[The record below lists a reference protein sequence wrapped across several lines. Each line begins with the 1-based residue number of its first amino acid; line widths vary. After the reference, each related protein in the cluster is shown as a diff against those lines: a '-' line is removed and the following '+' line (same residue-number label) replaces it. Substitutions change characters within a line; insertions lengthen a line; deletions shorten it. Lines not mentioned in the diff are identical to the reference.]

1 MRRRTVE
8 RRSHSPSV
16 APAVLAAAVMVVTA
30 VLATACQSSPTGSG
44 GSTATSTPGGGGSL
58 ANASSLEASLQE
70 VVEKTTVPSCIVLVR
85 SGRFGDASYTFGNT
99 QLGGTQPVRTTD
111 HIRAGSVTKTM
122 TATLILQL
130 VQENRLSLE
139 DPVSRYVSGVP
150 DGDAITIGRLLDMR
164 SGLYNYTDD
173 PRWSQAVDAEPH
185 RVWKP
190 QDLLDIAFNH
200 PSYFTPGSNF
210 HYTNTAYILLGMI
223 MEQLTGQTA
232 SDLFAQRL
240 FAPLGMKDT
249 TLPTLDDSS
258 IPMRFAHGYHYGSFD
273 SPLPVEQ
280 QAQARAGTLRPQ
292 DVSDINPS
300 WGWTAGSVIST
311 AEDLVLWARALVGG
325 SLLDQATQQRRLDSI
340 RGLGPDYPKA
350 EGVYGYGYGIDRT
363 GSYLGH
369 GGQING
375 YNTAMSRDPQT
386 DTTIIAVA
394 TLTLAPDGTPVA
406 PALANT
412 VMAALTADPTATPT
426 SSGPTRGLSPDETS
440 RP

>member
-1 MRRRTVE
+1 MRRRSEE
-8 RRSHSPSV
+8 RRGVSPSATPSALV
-16 APAVLAAAVMVVTA
+16 AAVMVVTA
-30 VLATACQSSPTGSG
+30 VLVTSCQSSSTVSG
-44 GSTATSTPGGGGSL
+44 GSVPTSTSGRGGSL
-58 ANASSLEASLQE
+58 TNASGLEASLQE
-70 VVEKTTVPSCIVLVR
+70 VVQKTTVPSAIVLVR
-85 SGRFGDASYTFGNT
+85 SGRFGDASYTFGNK
-99 QLGGTQPVRTTD
+99 QLGGNQPVRTTD

-130 VQENRLSLE
+130 AQEGRLALE
-139 DPVSRYVSGVP
+139 DPVSAYVSGVP
-150 DGDAITIGRLLDMR
+150 DGDAITIAQLLDMR
-164 SGLYNYTDD
+164 SGLYNYADD
-173 PRWSQAVDAEPH
+173 PLWSRAVDAEPH
-185 RVWKP
+185 RVWRP
-190 QDLLDIAFNH
+190 RDLLDIAFAH
-200 PSYFTPGSNF
+200 PAYFRPGSNF
-210 HYTNTAYILLGMI
+210 HYTNSAYILLGMI

-232 SDLFAQRL
+232 SELFAQRL

-258 IPMRFAHGYHYGSFD
+258 IPMPFAHGYHYGSFS

-280 QAQARAGTLRPQ
+280 QAQAKAGTLRPQ

-325 SLLDQATQQRRLDSI
+325 SLLNPATQQRRLDSI

-350 EGVYGYGYGIDRT
+350 EGVYGYGFGIDRT

-386 DTTIIAVA
+386 DTTIIVVA

-412 VMAALTADPTATPT
+412 VMAALTADRTATRT
-426 SSGPTRGLSPDETS
+426 SSGPPGELTPDETS

>member
-1 MRRRTVE
+1 
-8 RRSHSPSV
+8 
-16 APAVLAAAVMVVTA
+16 
-30 VLATACQSSPTGSG
+30 
-44 GSTATSTPGGGGSL
+44 
-58 ANASSLEASLQE
+58 
-70 VVEKTTVPSCIVLVR
+70 
-85 SGRFGDASYTFGNT
+85 
-99 QLGGTQPVRTTD
+99 
-111 HIRAGSVTKTM
+111 
-122 TATLILQL
+122 
-130 VQENRLSLE
+130 
-139 DPVSRYVSGVP
+139 
-150 DGDAITIGRLLDMR
+150 
-164 SGLYNYTDD
+164 
-173 PRWSQAVDAEPH
+173 
-185 RVWKP
+185 
-190 QDLLDIAFNH
+190 
-200 PSYFTPGSNF
+200 
-210 HYTNTAYILLGMI
+210 
-223 MEQLTGQTA
+223 
-232 SDLFAQRL
+232 
-240 FAPLGMKDT
+240 MKDT

-258 IPMRFAHGYHYGSFD
+258 ILMPFAHSYHYGSFD

-292 DVSDINPS
+292 DVSDINSS

-369 GGQING
+369 GGQTNG

-426 SSGPTRGLSPDETS
+426 SAGPTRGLSPDETS